1 MHLTHT
7 HTNSHLQSQTH
18 KLKRDARLRELP
30 GKSADNVKHNTHTHA
45 GTHKCTHRDTDTVKY
60 VLTDNESH

>member
-7 HTNSHLQSQTH
+7 HTNSRLQSQTH

-30 GKSADNVKHNTHTHA
+30 GKSADNVKHNTHA

-60 VLTDNESH
+60 VITDNESH